1 MPTVDGPRGVDP
13 ALAVA
18 AFDGAV
24 DPTLV
29 VSDDG
34 TVLAANTAAAGILD
48 QLAESGLELPPPPG
62 TTTEVE
68 LHTPSGHR
76 IVEARVGTATLG
88 DDAVHVVTLRDLTE
102 RARVEHA
109 LRDFVSTASHEFRSP
124 LAAILGFAETLDVQ
138 WDSLRD
144 GDRLRYVA
152 TIQRQAQRLAR
163 LTEDL
168 LTVTRLSGPGMET
181 APQSVS
187 CRALVD
193 GALRLVDL
201 DVTVTLPDD
210 LCVQV
215 DPDHFEDILVNLL
228 TNAGKYGAAPIEVT
242 GTVVGDAVVLRVI
255 DHGRG
260 IPEDFQRHMFDQFSR
275 DRRAAR
281 EHPGSGLGLS
291 IVEGL
296 VERNGGS
303 VAYED
308 TPGGGATFVVR
319 LPLAPS

>member
-1 MPTVDGPRGVDP
+1 MPTADSPGGVEP
-13 ALAVA
+13 ALAAA

-29 VSDDG
+29 VSDAG
-34 TVLAANTAAAGILD
+34 TVLAANPAAAAILD
-48 QLAESGLELPPPPG
+48 QLVGSGLELPPQPG

-68 LHTPSGHR
+68 LHTASGHR
-76 IVEARVGTATLG
+76 VVEARAGTATL
-88 DDAVHVVTLRDLTE
+88 DEDTVHVVTVRDLTE

-144 GDRLRYVA
+144 SDRQRYVG

-168 LTVTRLSGPGMET
+168 LTVTRLSGPAMET
-181 APQSVS
+181 APESVS

-193 GALRLVDL
+193 SALRLVDVE
-201 DVTVTLPDD
+201 VTVAMSDD
-210 LCVQV
+210 LCVHV
-215 DPDHFEDILVNLL
+215 DPGQFEDVLVNLL
-228 TNAGKYGAAPIEVT
+228 TNADKYGDEPVEVT
-242 GTVVGDAVVLRVI
+242 GALDGDVVVLRVV
-255 DHGRG
+255 DHGPG
-260 IPEDFQRHMFDQFSR
+260 IPEEFQRHMFDQFSR

-291 IVEGL
+291 IVRGL
-296 VERNGGS
+296 LEHNGGS

-319 LPLAPS
+319 LPCAP